1 MTSNDIESALD
12 SVIVL
17 VESLTK
23 EVAELVRDTKGN
35 VLPQYRQ
42 EVLRRADELI
52 SASRDMR
59 QSFDKSRDKSATVD
73 PQEP

>member
-23 EVAELVRDTKGN
+23 EVAELVRDTKGS

-42 EVLRRADELI
+42 EVLKRADELI

>member
-42 EVLRRADELI
+42 EVLKRADELI

>member
-23 EVAELVRDTKGN
+23 EVAELVRDTKGS